1 MANTLFSLGISL
13 LEKNVL
19 PDTVVRYGI
28 RSQLADRLRTEN
40 KGSVEG
46 NIKRKLDF
54 IKELK
59 SLPIAVHQ
67 QEANKQHYEVP
78 AEFYNLVLGKNRKYS
93 SCLFTNTARTLD
105 DAEDAM
111 LNLYVERA
119 RLQDGMDILDLGCGW
134 GSVSLFM
141 SAKFPNSKVTGLSNS
156 NSQREFIME
165 EAKKR
170 GIKNL
175 NIITGDV
182 AVFQADLKFDR
193 VVCIEMFEHMKNYEK
208 LLEKISSWLKPSAL
222 LFVHIFAHKEFPY
235 HFETDGSS
243 WMAEHFFTGG
253 TMASDDLLIYFQKN
267 VTLIDHWVV
276 DGKNYGRTNEEWLLK
291 FDKNIAQIREIFAKT
306 YGADQVTKWTAYWRS
321 FFLACAEL
329 FIYNNG
335 QEWFV
340 SHYLFEK
347 K

>member
-1 MANTLFSLGISL
+1 MAAVLYNLGFSL
-13 LEKNVL
+13 LEKNIL
-19 PDTVVRYGI
+19 PDAVVRYGI
-28 RSQLADRLRTEN
+28 RSQLADRLRDEN
-40 KGSVEG
+40 KGSVEA

-54 IKELK
+54 VKELK
-59 SLPIAVHQ
+59 SFAIAINQ
-67 QEANKQHYEVP
+67 QDANKQHYEVP
-78 AEFYNLVLGKNRKYS
+78 AEFYNMVLGKNRKYS
-93 SCLFTNTARTLD
+93 SCLFSSSANTLD

-134 GSVSLFM
+134 GSVSLFI
-141 SAKFPNSKVTGLSNS
+141 SAKFPNARVTGLSNS

-182 AVFQADLKFDR
+182 AVFQTDLKFDR
-193 VVCIEMFEHMKNYEK
+193 VISIEMFEHMKNYEK
-208 LLEKISSWLKPSAL
+208 LLEKVSSWLKLSGL
-222 LFVHIFAHKEFPY
+222 VFIHIFAHKEFPY

-253 TMASDDLLIYFQKN
+253 TMPSDDLLLYFQKH
-267 VTLIDHWVV
+267 VALVDHWIV
-276 DGKNYGRTNEEWLLK
+276 DGKHYARTNEEWLIK
-291 FDKNIAQIREIFAKT
+291 FDRKITQIREIFAKT
-306 YGADQVTKWTAYWRS
+306 YGVDQVTKWTVYWRA
-321 FFLACAEL
+321 FFMACAEL
-329 FIYNNG
+329 FAYNNG

>member
-1 MANTLFSLGISL
+1 MTAALYNLGFSL

-19 PDTVVRYGI
+19 PDAVVRYGI
-28 RSQLADRLRTEN
+28 RSQLADRLRDEN
-40 KGSVEG
+40 KGSVEA
-46 NIKRKLDF
+46 NIKRKLEF
-54 IKELK
+54 VKELK
-59 SLPIAVHQ
+59 SLAIAINQ
-67 QEANKQHYEVP
+67 QDANKQHYEVP

-93 SCLFTNTARTLD
+93 SCIFSSTANTLD

-134 GSVSLFM
+134 GSVALFI
-141 SAKFPNSKVTGLSNS
+141 SAKFPNARVTGLSNS

-182 AVFQADLKFDR
+182 AVFQTDLKFDR
-193 VVCIEMFEHMKNYEK
+193 VLSIEMFEHMKNYEK
-208 LLEKISSWLKPSAL
+208 LLEKVSSWLKPSGL
-222 LFVHIFAHKEFPY
+222 IFIHIFAHKEFPY

-243 WMAEHFFTGG
+243 WMAEHF
-253 TMASDDLLIYFQKN
+253 LLVVQCLLMIYFFIFKKN
-267 VTLIDHWVV
+267 VSLIDHWIV
-276 DGKNYGRTNEEWLLK
+276 DGKHYARTNEEWLLK
-291 FDKNIAQIREIFAKT
+291 FDRKITQIREIFAKT
-306 YGADQVTKWTAYWRS
+306 YGVDQVTKWIVYWRA

-329 FIYNNG
+329 FAYNNG

>member
-1 MANTLFSLGISL
+1 LK
-13 LEKNVL
+13 KNVL
-19 PDTVVRYGI
+19 PDAVVRYGI
-28 RSQLADRLRTEN
+28 RSQLADRLRDEN
-40 KGSVEG
+40 KGSVEA
-46 NIKRKLDF
+46 NIKRKLEF
-54 IKELK
+54 VKELK
-59 SLPIAVHQ
+59 SLAIAINQ
-67 QEANKQHYEVP
+67 QDANKQHYEVP

-93 SCLFTNTARTLD
+93 SCLFSSTANTLD

-134 GSVSLFM
+134 GSVALFI
-141 SAKFPNSKVTGLSNS
+141 SAKFPNARVTGLSNS

-182 AVFQADLKFDR
+182 AVFQTDLKFDR
-193 VVCIEMFEHMKNYEK
+193 VLSIEMFEHMKNYEK
-208 LLEKISSWLKPSAL
+208 LLEKVSSWLKPSGL
-222 LFVHIFAHKEFPY
+222 IFIHIFAHKEFPY

-253 TMASDDLLIYFQKN
+253 TMPSDDLLLYFQKN
-267 VTLIDHWVV
+267 VSLIDHWIV
-276 DGKNYGRTNEEWLLK
+276 DGKHYARTNEEWLLK
-291 FDKNIAQIREIFAKT
+291 FDRKITQIREIFAKT
-306 YGADQVTKWTAYWRS
+306 YGVDQVTKWIVYWRA

-329 FIYNNG
+329 FAYNNG